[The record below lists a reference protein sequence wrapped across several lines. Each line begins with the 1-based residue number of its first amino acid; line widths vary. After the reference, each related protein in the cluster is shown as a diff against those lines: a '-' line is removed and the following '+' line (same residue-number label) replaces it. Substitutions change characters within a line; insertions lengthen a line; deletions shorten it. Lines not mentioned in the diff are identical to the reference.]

1 MAARRA
7 RDSRLVD
14 AVELL
19 PVAPYAGSIWRIVG
33 DGRDP
38 LRCSRAGGRW
48 DDRTFD
54 VLYTATAADGAAEEM
69 YFHLGRGQPVFPS
82 LLRYRLFELEATIKD
97 CVQIKSL
104 EELDALGL
112 AIASFG
118 RMSYVDREKEYPR
131 SQDIAE
137 AANFH
142 ERQGLI
148 VPSARS
154 KHLNI
159 IVFCERA
166 GTTAVDIVKDH
177 GIVDWGR
184 WRKKPFGY

>member
-7 RDSRLVD
+7 RDNRLLD

-19 PVAPYAGSIWRIVG
+19 PVEPYAGTVWRIVG

-69 YFHLGRGQPVFPS
+69 YFHLNRGQPVFPS
-82 LLRYRLFELEATIKD
+82 LLRYRLFELEVTINE
-97 CVQIKSL
+97 CVQIKIL
-104 EELDALGL
+104 EELAALGP
-112 AIASFG
+112 AVASFG
-118 RMSYVDREKEYPR
+118 RLSYVDREKEYPR
-131 SQDIAE
+131 TQEIAE

-142 ERQGLI
+142 ERHGLL

-154 KHLNI
+154 KHPNVV
-159 IVFCERA
+159 VFCERA
-166 GTTAVDIVKDH
+166 GIAAVDVVKDH
-177 GIVDWGR
+177 GIFDWSA
-184 WRKKPFGY
+184 WRKRLSGS

>member
-69 YFHLGRGQPVFPS
+69 YFHLGRSQPVFPS

-112 AIASFG
+112 AVASFG

-154 KHLNI
+154 KHPNVV
-159 IVFCERA
+159 VFCERA

-177 GIVDWGR
+177 GLVDWSR

>member
-7 RDSRLVD
+7 RDNRLLD

-19 PVAPYAGSIWRIVG
+19 PVVPYAGTVWRIVG

-54 VLYTATAADGAAEEM
+54 VLYTATTTDGAAEEM
-69 YFHLGRGQPVFPS
+69 YFHLNRGQPVFPS
-82 LLRYRLFELEATIKD
+82 LLRYRLFELEVTIKY
-97 CVQIKSL
+97 CVQIKTL
-104 EELDALGL
+104 EELAALGL
-112 AIASFG
+112 AVASFG
-118 RMSYVDREKEYPR
+118 RLSYVDREKEYPR
-131 SQDIAE
+131 TQEIAE

-142 ERQGLI
+142 ERHGLL

-154 KHLNI
+154 KHPNVV
-159 IVFCERA
+159 VFCERA
-166 GTTAVDIVKDH
+166 GTAAVDVVKDH
-177 GIVDWGR
+177 GIVDWSG
-184 WRKKPFGY
+184 WRKKPFGS

>member
-19 PVAPYAGSIWRIVG
+19 PVAPYAGAIWRIVG

-69 YFHLGRGQPVFPS
+69 YFHLGRSQPVFPS

-112 AIASFG
+112 AVASFG

-154 KHLNI
+154 KHPNVV
-159 IVFCERA
+159 VFCERA

-177 GIVDWGR
+177 GLVDWSR